1 MANKKISGEEIEW
14 LSKNKQ
20 SIEKRNR
27 SLKGAGVFFYCIAL
41 LLALSISVTLATHSA
56 LAFALI
62 AFVIFLVLAAIF
74 IVTNLPDKYAGEV
87 VAGSISG
94 IIIGTVIAL
103 IYISP
108 MISIAQYPIS
118 MQVFYPNHP
127 NLTIIQNCTPF
138 TTSAS
143 GYLNGQPTNPKNTTQ
158 CNLPPRITQNATEP
172 FTCGIIGK
180 KITCINAIFGVG
192 NEVWQGTILNVSKR

>member
-118 MQVFYPNHP
+118 MQVLYSNT
-127 NLTIIQNCTPF
+127 TIIQNCTAF
-138 TTSAS
+138 TNTNS
-143 GYLNGQPTNPKNTTQ
+143 GYLNGQPIGSKNTTS
-158 CNLPPRITQNATEP
+158 CSLPSGMAPDESNP
-172 FTCGIIGK
+172 FGCSIANKSIICSGTSPTK
-180 KITCINAIFGVG
+180 NVT
-192 NEVWQGTILNVSKR
+192 WQGTILDVSKR

>member
-27 SLKGAGVFFYCIAL
+27 ILKGAGVFFLYFAVF
-41 LLALSISVTLATHSA
+41 LALAPSVA
-56 LAFALI
+56 LT
-62 AFVIFLVLAAIF
+62 FVIFVFIIATAALVSLIF
-74 IVTNLPDKYAGEV
+74 F
-87 VAGSISG
+87 ISG
-94 IIIGTVIAL
+94 IIPNSKYRVEAVVGVISGFTIGIAITL
-103 IYISP
+103 IYIIP
-108 MISIAQYPIS
+108 MISISQYPIS

-127 NLTIIQNCTPF
+127 NLTITQNCTDF

-143 GYLNGQPTNPKNTTQ
+143 SYINGQPMNPKNTTQ

-172 FTCGIIGK
+172 FNCGIIGK

>member
-1 MANKKISGEEIEW
+1 MTNKNIPDEDFAW
-14 LSKNKQ
+14 LQAHKQ
-20 SIEKRNR
+20 NVERR
-27 SLKGAGVFFYCIAL
+27 ARMLKGAGVFFYCIAL

-87 VAGSISG
+87 VADSISG
-94 IIIGTVIAL
+94 IIIGTAITL
-103 IYISP
+103 IYIIP
-108 MISIAQYPIS
+108 MISISQYPIS

-127 NLTIIQNCTPF
+127 NLTITQNCTDF
-138 TTSAS
+138 TTSVS
-143 GYLNGQPTNPKNTTQ
+143 GYINGQPMNPKNTTQ
-158 CNLPPRITQNATEP
+158 CNLPPRMTQNATEP